1 MSSLKAAIRPTLR
14 DVKHHPLRSLA
25 AILLIALPATYAAF
39 LIGDMTSESQFY
51 GITLQQNS
59 AQFFG
64 SECQQSVDASAYRCT
79 NGTRSGVVNQDG
91 KSNEDSTAERPIATI
106 SQDRIAE
113 AVGNNFTV
121 SMFVDLPVAL
131 HSDAATDS
139 LSSTITQLPGAH
151 LLPGSPDLQPGDV
164 VLSELA
170 AKQLKVGIGDTV
182 RATDV
187 GKPNDPATSNHED
200 DRITLNAADT
210 TLTVKEIIPNNIHS
224 SSYVIAPTFLP
235 ATDVPNNAHVTWVF
249 SGKGDLSWDDVK
261 ALNKVGLVVST
272 QKFRNHP
279 ELVPVAERYPEFQ
292 SDRSSTENSDTND
305 SMITELT
312 SYVIE
317 LTFYL
322 LLTCLMLAT
331 ISPVFA
337 VATSRQTKVY
347 ALMRSQGANRRHI
360 RWAVMAYGTVS
371 GAIGATIG
379 IVLGTILGWGY
390 WKIAHPGWPFITDVG
405 TLAIGFSIAVV
416 GSTVAAFI
424 PAIIVSKGEI
434 MAGVAGMQPDR
445 IRRWRRWMW
454 TGPALVL
461 MMLVVL
467 LVEWLGHPITH
478 FVNRDAFSG
487 AMYDLIWSVLV
498 LLLLVVIIGGVFTS
512 VIALVFLAGAIRK
525 PLGAKLA
532 GRQVRRQALRS
543 GAIVAAIIGSVF
555 FLTVMELGSLNTINK
570 DRQLSSEIYSP
581 FAVGVSGARSA
592 SAFETPTM
600 ITKSYTDVVAHAAS
614 DQAREVFDVVAARLG
629 KTTEFP
635 VVMPG
640 SHMRLTLADECQ
652 VSPTTKAYT
661 YHGKDANTDPEA
673 AKHCRY
679 LRMDE
684 AHLFLPFAMQ
694 DSDIVVGG
702 PEVLQIFNLTDE
714 QRASATQV
722 LKDGGVVGTT
732 AIVADTGRRKISVEK
747 DTSNPV
753 TAESQFQKTKTL
765 ELPFTA
771 ALPEQLHGW
780 VVSPQAAE
788 ELGIELAFDRYV
800 VMTEQPGTMTDQVEM
815 TDQIDAFS
823 HYYHAQVLAVETSA
837 YESIYVWVLFV
848 GILLIVGL
856 VLIVATPQLRAQN
869 EQLYAL
875 GASTSLVRQ
884 IGGYYG
890 AITTILGTWPAII
903 LGHIVALL
911 QTDFSEQDING
922 EVLSLGSLEN
932 FGPHWYLIV
941 VLGLLVPAISAALGY
956 VTTRSNRML
965 SYRQD

>member
-64 SECQQSVDASAYRCT
+64 GECQQSVDASAYRCT
-79 NGTRSGVVNQDG
+79 NGTRSGVANQDG

-121 SMFVDLPVAL
+121 SMFIDLPVVL
-131 HSDAATDS
+131 HSDTATDS

-164 VLSELA
+164 VLSESA

-187 GKPNDPATSNHED
+187 GKPNDPATSTHED

-210 TLTVKEIIPNNIHS
+210 TLTVKEVIPNNIHS
-224 SSYVIAPTFLP
+224 SSYVITPTFLP
-235 ATDVPNNAHVTWVF
+235 TTNVPNNARVTWVF
-249 SGKGDLSWDDVK
+249 SGKDDLSWDDVK
-261 ALNKVGLVVST
+261 SLNKVGLVVST
-272 QKFRNHP
+272 QKFQNHP
-279 ELVPVAERYPEFQ
+279 ELVPVADRYPDFQ
-292 SDRSSTENSDTND
+292 SGRGSMQNSDTND
-305 SMITELT
+305 SMIAQLT

-347 ALMRSQGANRRHI
+347 ALMRSQGASRRHI
-360 RWAVMAYGTVS
+360 RWAVMTYGTVS

-379 IVLGTILGWGY
+379 IILGTILGWGY
-390 WKIAHPGWPFITDVG
+390 WKIAHPGWPFITDAG

-424 PAIIVSKGEI
+424 PAIIVAKGEI

-445 IRRWRRWMW
+445 IRRWRPWMW
-454 TGPALVL
+454 IGPALVL
-461 MMLVVL
+461 MMLAVL

-498 LLLLVVIIGGVFTS
+498 LLLLVVIVGGVFTS

-753 TAESQFQKTKTL
+753 TAESQFQKTKTQ
-765 ELPFTA
+765 EVPFTA

-788 ELGIELAFDRYV
+788 KLGIDLVFDCYV
-800 VMTEQPGTMTDQVEM
+800 VMTERPGTVTDQVEM
-815 TDQIDAFS
+815 TEQIDAFN
-823 HYYHAQVLAVETSA
+823 HYYHAQVLAVEFST

-856 VLIVATPQLRAQN
+856 VLIVAAPQLRAQN

-890 AITTILGTWPAII
+890 AITAILGTWPAII

-911 QTDFSEQDING
+911 MTDFSEQDING
-922 EVLSLGSLEN
+922 EVLSLGSVEN

-941 VLGLLVPAISAALGY
+941 VLGLLVPAISATLGY

>member
-64 SECQQSVDASAYRCT
+64 GECQQSVDASAYRCT
-79 NGTRSGVVNQDG
+79 NGTRSGVANQDG

-121 SMFVDLPVAL
+121 SMFVDLPVVL
-131 HSDAATDS
+131 HSDTATDS

-164 VLSELA
+164 VLSESA
-170 AKQLKVGIGDTV
+170 AKQLKVSIGDTV

-187 GKPNDPATSNHED
+187 GKPNDPATSNRED

-235 ATDVPNNAHVTWVF
+235 ATDVPNNARVTWVF

-261 ALNKVGLVVST
+261 ALNKMGLVVST
-272 QKFRNHP
+272 QKFQNHP
-279 ELVPVAERYPEFQ
+279 ETVPVADRYPEFQ
-292 SDRSSTENSDTND
+292 SDRSSTENFDTND

-424 PAIIVSKGEI
+424 PAIIVAKGEI

-467 LVEWLGHPITH
+467 LVEWLGHPITR
-478 FVNRDAFSG
+478 FVNHDTFSG
-487 AMYDLIWSVLV
+487 ATYDLIWSVLA
-498 LLLLVVIIGGVFTS
+498 LLLLVVITGGVFTS

-890 AITTILGTWPAII
+890 AITAILGTWPAII

-911 QTDFSEQDING
+911 QTDFSERDING
-922 EVLSLGSLEN
+922 EVLSLGSVEN

-941 VLGLLVPAISAALGY
+941 VLGLLVPAISATLGY

>member
-79 NGTRSGVVNQDG
+79 NGTRSGVADQDG

-121 SMFVDLPVAL
+121 SMFVDLPVVL
-131 HSDAATDS
+131 HSDTATDS

-164 VLSELA
+164 VLSESA
-170 AKQLKVGIGDTV
+170 AKQLKVSIGDTV

-187 GKPNDPATSNHED
+187 GKPNDPATSTHED

-210 TLTVKEIIPNNIHS
+210 TLTVKEVIPNNIHS

-235 ATDVPNNAHVTWVF
+235 TTNVPNNARVTWVF
-249 SGKGDLSWDDVK
+249 SGKDDLSWDDVK
-261 ALNKVGLVVST
+261 LLNKVGLVVST
-272 QKFRNHP
+272 QKFQNHP
-279 ELVPVAERYPEFQ
+279 ELVPVADRYPDFQ
-292 SDRSSTENSDTND
+292 SGRGSMQNSDTND
-305 SMITELT
+305 SMIAQLT

-347 ALMRSQGANRRHI
+347 ALMRSQGASRRHI
-360 RWAVMAYGTVS
+360 RWAVMTYGTVS

-379 IVLGTILGWGY
+379 IILGTILGWGY
-390 WKIAHPGWPFITDVG
+390 WKIAHPGWPFITDAG

-424 PAIIVSKGEI
+424 PAIIVAKGEI

-445 IRRWRRWMW
+445 IRRWRPWMW

-461 MMLVVL
+461 MMLAVL

-498 LLLLVVIIGGVFTS
+498 LLLLVVIVGGVFTS

-581 FAVGVSGARSA
+581 FAVGISGARSA

-600 ITKSYTDVVAHAAS
+600 ITTSYADVVAHAAS
-614 DQAREVFDVVAARLG
+614 DQSREVFDVVAARLG

-640 SHMRLTLADECQ
+640 SHMRLALADECQ

-722 LKDGGVVGTT
+722 LHDGGVVGTT
-732 AIVADTGRRKISVEK
+732 AIVAEPGRRKISVEK
-747 DTSNPV
+747 DTTNQV
-753 TAESQFQKTKTL
+753 TDESQPVKTKTQ
-765 ELPFTA
+765 EVPFTA

-788 ELGIELAFDRYV
+788 KLGIDLVFDRYV
-800 VMTEQPGTMTDQVEM
+800 VMTERPGTVTDQVEM
-815 TDQIDAFS
+815 TEQIDAFN
-823 HYYHAQVLAVETSA
+823 HYYHAQVLAVEFST

-856 VLIVATPQLRAQN
+856 VLIVAAPQLRAQN

-890 AITTILGTWPAII
+890 AITAILGTWPAII

-911 QTDFSEQDING
+911 MTDFSERDING
-922 EVLSLGSLEN
+922 EVLSLGSVES

-941 VLGLLVPAISAALGY
+941 VLGLLVPAISATLGY
-956 VTTRSNRML
+956 VTTRSNQML

>member
-79 NGTRSGVVNQDG
+79 NGTRSGVADQDG

-121 SMFVDLPVAL
+121 SMFVDLPVVL
-131 HSDAATDS
+131 HSDTATDS

-164 VLSELA
+164 VLSESA
-170 AKQLKVGIGDTV
+170 AKQLKVSIGDTV

-187 GKPNDPATSNHED
+187 GKPNDPATSTHED

-210 TLTVKEIIPNNIHS
+210 TLTVKEVIPNNIHS

-235 ATDVPNNAHVTWVF
+235 TTNVPNNARVTWVF
-249 SGKGDLSWDDVK
+249 SGKDDLSWDDVK
-261 ALNKVGLVVST
+261 LLNKVGLVVST
-272 QKFRNHP
+272 QKFQNHP
-279 ELVPVAERYPEFQ
+279 ELVPVADRYPDFQ
-292 SDRSSTENSDTND
+292 SGRGSMQNSDTND
-305 SMITELT
+305 SMIAQLT

-347 ALMRSQGANRRHI
+347 ALMRSQGASRRHI
-360 RWAVMAYGTVS
+360 RWAVMTYGTVS

-379 IVLGTILGWGY
+379 IILGTILGWGY
-390 WKIAHPGWPFITDVG
+390 WKIAHPGWPFITDAG

-424 PAIIVSKGEI
+424 PAIIVAKGEI

-445 IRRWRRWMW
+445 IRRWRPWMW

-461 MMLVVL
+461 MMLAVL

-498 LLLLVVIIGGVFTS
+498 LLLLVVIVGGVFTS
-512 VIALVFLAGAIRK
+512 VIALVLLAGAIRK

-581 FAVGVSGARSA
+581 FAVGISGARSA

-600 ITKSYTDVVAHAAS
+600 ITTSYADVVAHAAS
-614 DQAREVFDVVAARLG
+614 DQSREVFDVVAARLG

-640 SHMRLTLADECQ
+640 SHMRLALADECQ

-722 LKDGGVVGTT
+722 LHDGGVVGTT
-732 AIVADTGRRKISVEK
+732 AIVAEPGRRKISVEK
-747 DTSNPV
+747 DTTNQV
-753 TAESQFQKTKTL
+753 TDESQPVKTKTQ
-765 ELPFTA
+765 EVPFTA

-788 ELGIELAFDRYV
+788 KLGIDLVFDRYV
-800 VMTEQPGTMTDQVEM
+800 VMTERPGTVTDQVEM
-815 TDQIDAFS
+815 TEQIDAFN
-823 HYYHAQVLAVETSA
+823 HYYHAQVLAVEFST

-856 VLIVATPQLRAQN
+856 VLIVAAPQLRAQN

-890 AITTILGTWPAII
+890 AITAILGTWPAII

-911 QTDFSEQDING
+911 MTDFSERDING
-922 EVLSLGSLEN
+922 EVLSLGSVES

-941 VLGLLVPAISAALGY
+941 VLGLLVPAISATLGY
-956 VTTRSNRML
+956 VTTRSNQML

>member
-25 AILLIALPATYAAF
+25 AILLIALPATYVAF

-79 NGTRSGVVNQDG
+79 NGTRSGVANQDG

-121 SMFVDLPVAL
+121 SMFVDLPVVL
-131 HSDAATDS
+131 HSDTATDS

-164 VLSELA
+164 VLSESA
-170 AKQLKVGIGDTV
+170 AKQLKVSIGDTV

-187 GKPNDPATSNHED
+187 GKPNDPATSTHED

-210 TLTVKEIIPNNIHS
+210 TLTVKEVIPNNIHS

-235 ATDVPNNAHVTWVF
+235 TTNVPNNARVTWVF
-249 SGKGDLSWDDVK
+249 SGKDDLSWDDVK
-261 ALNKVGLVVST
+261 SLNKVGLVVST
-272 QKFRNHP
+272 QKFQNHP
-279 ELVPVAERYPEFQ
+279 ELVPVADRYPDFQ
-292 SDRSSTENSDTND
+292 SGRGSMQNSDTND
-305 SMITELT
+305 SMIAQLT

-347 ALMRSQGANRRHI
+347 ALMRSQGASRRHI
-360 RWAVMAYGTVS
+360 RWAVMTYGTVS

-379 IVLGTILGWGY
+379 IILGTILGWGY
-390 WKIAHPGWPFITDVG
+390 WKIAHPGWPFITDAG

-424 PAIIVSKGEI
+424 PAIIVAKGEI

-445 IRRWRRWMW
+445 IRRWRPWMW

-461 MMLVVL
+461 MMLAVL

-498 LLLLVVIIGGVFTS
+498 LLLLVVIVGGVFTS

-581 FAVGVSGARSA
+581 FAVGISGARSA

-600 ITKSYTDVVAHAAS
+600 ITTSYADVVAHAAS
-614 DQAREVFDVVAARLG
+614 DQSREVFDVVAARLG

-640 SHMRLTLADECQ
+640 SHMRLALADECQ

-722 LKDGGVVGTT
+722 LHDGGVVGTT
-732 AIVADTGRRKISVEK
+732 AIVAEPGRRKISVEK
-747 DTSNPV
+747 DTTNQV
-753 TAESQFQKTKTL
+753 TDESQPVKTKTQ
-765 ELPFTA
+765 EVPFTA

-788 ELGIELAFDRYV
+788 KLGIDLVFDRYV
-800 VMTEQPGTMTDQVEM
+800 VMTERPGTVTDQVEM
-815 TDQIDAFS
+815 TEQIDAFN
-823 HYYHAQVLAVETSA
+823 HYYHAQVLAVEFST

-856 VLIVATPQLRAQN
+856 VLIVAAPQLRAQN

-890 AITTILGTWPAII
+890 AITAILGTWPAII

-911 QTDFSEQDING
+911 MTDFSERDING
-922 EVLSLGSLEN
+922 EVLSLGSVES

-941 VLGLLVPAISAALGY
+941 VLGLLVPAISATLGY

>member
-261 ALNKVGLVVST
+261 VLNKVGLVVST

-747 DTSNPV
+747 DTPNQVTDESRPV
-753 TAESQFQKTKTL
+753 KTKTQ
-765 ELPFTA
+765 EVPFTA

-890 AITTILGTWPAII
+890 AITAILGTWPAII

-911 QTDFSEQDING
+911 QTDFSERDING
-922 EVLSLGSLEN
+922 EVLSLGSVEN
-932 FGPHWYLIV
+932 FSLHWYLIV
-941 VLGLLVPAISAALGY
+941 VLGLLVPAISATLGY

>member
-121 SMFVDLPVAL
+121 SMFIDLQVVL
-131 HSDAATDS
+131 HSDTATDS

-164 VLSELA
+164 VLSESA

-187 GKPNDPATSNHED
+187 GKPNDPATSNRED

-235 ATDVPNNAHVTWVF
+235 TTNVPNNAHVTWVF
-249 SGKGDLSWDDVK
+249 SGKDDLSWDDVK

-279 ELVPVAERYPEFQ
+279 ELVSVADRYPEFQ

-424 PAIIVSKGEI
+424 PAIIVAKGEI

-848 GILLIVGL
+848 GMLLIVGL

-890 AITTILGTWPAII
+890 AITAILGTWPAII

-911 QTDFSEQDING
+911 QTDFSERDING
-922 EVLSLGSLEN
+922 EVLSLGSVEN

-941 VLGLLVPAISAALGY
+941 VLGLLVPAISATLGY

-965 SYRQD
+965 SYRQE

>member
-416 GSTVAAFI
+416 GSTVAALI

-890 AITTILGTWPAII
+890 AITAILGTWPAII

-911 QTDFSEQDING
+911 QTDFSERDING
-922 EVLSLGSLEN
+922 EVLSLGSVEN
-932 FGPHWYLIV
+932 FGLHWYLIV
-941 VLGLLVPAISAALGY
+941 VLGLLVPAISATLGY

>member
-79 NGTRSGVVNQDG
+79 NGTRSGIIDQDG
-91 KSNEDSTAERPIATI
+91 KSNEDSTAERPISTI

-121 SMFVDLPVAL
+121 SMFVDLPVVL

-164 VLSELA
+164 VLSESA
-170 AKQLKVGIGDTV
+170 AKQLKVGIGDKV

-187 GKPNDPATSNHED
+187 GKPNDPATSNRED

-235 ATDVPNNAHVTWVF
+235 TTDVPNNARVTWVL
-249 SGKGDLSWDDVK
+249 SGKDDLSWDDVK
-261 ALNKVGLVVST
+261 SLNKVGLVVST

-279 ELVPVAERYPEFQ
+279 ETVPVADRYPEFQ

-305 SMITELT
+305 SMITEVT

-360 RWAVMAYGTVS
+360 RWAVMTYGTVS

-416 GSTVAAFI
+416 GSTVAAFM
-424 PAIIVSKGEI
+424 PAIIVAKGEI

-600 ITKSYTDVVAHAAS
+600 ITTSYADVVAHAAS
-614 DQAREVFDVVAARLG
+614 DQAREVFDVVTARLG

-640 SHMRLTLADECQ
+640 SHMRLALADECQ

-732 AIVADTGRRKISVEK
+732 AIVANTGRQKISVEK

-788 ELGIELAFDRYV
+788 KLGIELAFDRYV

-823 HYYHAQVLAVETSA
+823 YYYHAQVLVVEHSA

-848 GILLIVGL
+848 GILLVVGL
-856 VLIVATPQLRAQN
+856 VLIVAAPQLRAQN

-890 AITTILGTWPAII
+890 AITAILGTWPAII

-911 QTDFSEQDING
+911 QTDFSERDING
-922 EVLSLGSLEN
+922 EVLSLGSVEN
-932 FGPHWYLIV
+932 FGLHWYLIV

-956 VTTRSNRML
+956 ITTRSNRML

>member
-79 NGTRSGVVNQDG
+79 NGTRSGVADQDG

-121 SMFVDLPVAL
+121 SMFVDLPVVL
-131 HSDAATDS
+131 HSDTATDS

-164 VLSELA
+164 VLSESA
-170 AKQLKVGIGDTV
+170 AKQLKVSIGDTV

-187 GKPNDPATSNHED
+187 GKPNDPATSTHED

-210 TLTVKEIIPNNIHS
+210 TLTVKEVIPNNIHS

-235 ATDVPNNAHVTWVF
+235 TTNVPNNARVTWVF
-249 SGKGDLSWDDVK
+249 SGKDDLSWDDVK
-261 ALNKVGLVVST
+261 LLNKVGLVVST
-272 QKFRNHP
+272 QKFQNHP
-279 ELVPVAERYPEFQ
+279 ELVPVADRYPDFQ
-292 SDRSSTENSDTND
+292 SGRGSMQNSDTND
-305 SMITELT
+305 SMIAQLT

-347 ALMRSQGANRRHI
+347 ALMRSQGASRRHI

-379 IVLGTILGWGY
+379 IILGTILGWGY

-424 PAIIVSKGEI
+424 PAIIVAKGEI

-445 IRRWRRWMW
+445 IRRWRPWMW
-454 TGPALVL
+454 IGPALVL
-461 MMLVVL
+461 MMLAVL

-498 LLLLVVIIGGVFTS
+498 LLLLVVIVGGVFTS

-581 FAVGVSGARSA
+581 FAVGISGARSA

-600 ITKSYTDVVAHAAS
+600 ITTSYADVVAHAAS
-614 DQAREVFDVVAARLG
+614 DQSREVFDVVAARLG

-640 SHMRLTLADECQ
+640 SHMRLALADECQ

-722 LKDGGVVGTT
+722 LHDGGVVGTT
-732 AIVADTGRRKISVEK
+732 AIVAEPGRRKISVEK
-747 DTSNPV
+747 DTTNQV
-753 TAESQFQKTKTL
+753 TDESQPVKTKTQ
-765 ELPFTA
+765 EVPFTA

-788 ELGIELAFDRYV
+788 KLGIDLVFDRYV
-800 VMTEQPGTMTDQVEM
+800 VMTERPGTVTDQVEM
-815 TDQIDAFS
+815 TEQIDAFN
-823 HYYHAQVLAVETSA
+823 HYYHAQVLAVEFST

-856 VLIVATPQLRAQN
+856 VLIVAAPQLRAQN

-890 AITTILGTWPAII
+890 AITAILGTWPAII

-911 QTDFSEQDING
+911 MTDFSERDING
-922 EVLSLGSLEN
+922 EVLSLGSVES

-941 VLGLLVPAISAALGY
+941 VLGLLVPAISATLGY
-956 VTTRSNRML
+956 VTTRSNQML

>member
-121 SMFVDLPVAL
+121 SMFIDLQVVL
-131 HSDAATDS
+131 HSDTATDS

-164 VLSELA
+164 VLSESA

-187 GKPNDPATSNHED
+187 GKPNDPATSNRED

-235 ATDVPNNAHVTWVF
+235 TTNVPNNAHVTWVF
-249 SGKGDLSWDDVK
+249 SGKDDLSWDDVK

-279 ELVPVAERYPEFQ
+279 ELVSVADRYPEFQ

-360 RWAVMAYGTVS
+360 RWAVMTYGTVS

-424 PAIIVSKGEI
+424 PAIIVAKGEI

-890 AITTILGTWPAII
+890 AITAILGTWPAII

-911 QTDFSEQDING
+911 QTDFSERDING
-922 EVLSLGSLEN
+922 EVLSLGSVEN

-941 VLGLLVPAISAALGY
+941 VLGLLVPAISATLGY

>member
-79 NGTRSGVVNQDG
+79 NGTRSGVADQDG

-121 SMFVDLPVAL
+121 SMFVDLPVVL
-131 HSDAATDS
+131 HSDTATDS

-164 VLSELA
+164 VLSESA
-170 AKQLKVGIGDTV
+170 AKQLKVSIGDTV

-187 GKPNDPATSNHED
+187 GKPNDPATSTHED

-210 TLTVKEIIPNNIHS
+210 TLTVKEVIPNNIHS

-235 ATDVPNNAHVTWVF
+235 TTNVPNNARVTWVF
-249 SGKGDLSWDDVK
+249 SGKDDLSWDDVK
-261 ALNKVGLVVST
+261 SLNKVGLVVST
-272 QKFRNHP
+272 QKFQNHP
-279 ELVPVAERYPEFQ
+279 ELVPVADRYPDFQ
-292 SDRSSTENSDTND
+292 SGRGSMQNSDTND
-305 SMITELT
+305 SMIAQLT

-347 ALMRSQGANRRHI
+347 ALMRSQGASRRHI
-360 RWAVMAYGTVS
+360 RWAVMTYGTVS

-379 IVLGTILGWGY
+379 IILGTILGWGY
-390 WKIAHPGWPFITDVG
+390 WKIAHPGWPFITDAG

-424 PAIIVSKGEI
+424 PAIIVAKGEI

-445 IRRWRRWMW
+445 IRRWRPWMW
-454 TGPALVL
+454 IGPALVL
-461 MMLVVL
+461 MMLAVL

-498 LLLLVVIIGGVFTS
+498 LLLLVVIVGGVFTS

-581 FAVGVSGARSA
+581 FAVGISGARSA

-600 ITKSYTDVVAHAAS
+600 ITTSYADVVAHAAS
-614 DQAREVFDVVAARLG
+614 DQSREVFDVVAARLG

-640 SHMRLTLADECQ
+640 SHMRLALADECQ

-722 LKDGGVVGTT
+722 LHDGGVVGTT
-732 AIVADTGRRKISVEK
+732 AIVAEPGRRKISVEK
-747 DTSNPV
+747 DTTNQV
-753 TAESQFQKTKTL
+753 TDESQPVKTKTQ
-765 ELPFTA
+765 EVPFTA

-788 ELGIELAFDRYV
+788 KLGIDLVFDRYV
-800 VMTEQPGTMTDQVEM
+800 VMTERPGTVTDQVEM
-815 TDQIDAFS
+815 TEQIDAFN
-823 HYYHAQVLAVETSA
+823 HYYHAQVLAVEFST

-856 VLIVATPQLRAQN
+856 VLIVAAPQLRTQN

-890 AITTILGTWPAII
+890 AITAILGTWPAII

-911 QTDFSEQDING
+911 MTDFSERDING
-922 EVLSLGSLEN
+922 EVLSLGSVES

-941 VLGLLVPAISAALGY
+941 VLGLLVPAISATLGY
-956 VTTRSNRML
+956 VTTRSNQML

>member
-261 ALNKVGLVVST
+261 VLNKVGLVVST

-747 DTSNPV
+747 DTPNQVTDESRPV
-753 TAESQFQKTKTL
+753 KTKTQ
-765 ELPFTA
+765 EVPFTA

-875 GASTSLVRQ
+875 GAST
-884 IGGYYG
+884 
-890 AITTILGTWPAII
+890 
-903 LGHIVALL
+903 
-911 QTDFSEQDING
+911 
-922 EVLSLGSLEN
+922 
-932 FGPHWYLIV
+932 
-941 VLGLLVPAISAALGY
+941 
-956 VTTRSNRML
+956 
-965 SYRQD
+965 

>member
-79 NGTRSGVVNQDG
+79 NGTRSGIIDQDG
-91 KSNEDSTAERPIATI
+91 KSNEDSTAERPATTI

-121 SMFVDLPVAL
+121 SMFVDLPVVL

-164 VLSELA
+164 VLSESA

-187 GKPNDPATSNHED
+187 GKPNDPATSNRED
-200 DRITLNAADT
+200 DRITLKAADT

-235 ATDVPNNAHVTWVF
+235 TTDVPNNARVTWVL
-249 SGKGDLSWDDVK
+249 SGKDDLSWDDVK
-261 ALNKVGLVVST
+261 SLNKVGLVVST

-279 ELVPVAERYPEFQ
+279 ETVPVADRYPEFQ

-305 SMITELT
+305 SMITEVT

-360 RWAVMAYGTVS
+360 RWAVMTYGTVS

-416 GSTVAAFI
+416 GSTVAAFM
-424 PAIIVSKGEI
+424 PAIIVAKGEI

-445 IRRWRRWMW
+445 IRRWRR
-454 TGPALVL
+454 
-461 MMLVVL
+461 
-467 LVEWLGHPITH
+467 
-478 FVNRDAFSG
+478 
-487 AMYDLIWSVLV
+487 
-498 LLLLVVIIGGVFTS
+498 
-512 VIALVFLAGAIRK
+512 
-525 PLGAKLA
+525 
-532 GRQVRRQALRS
+532 
-543 GAIVAAIIGSVF
+543 
-555 FLTVMELGSLNTINK
+555 
-570 DRQLSSEIYSP
+570 
-581 FAVGVSGARSA
+581 
-592 SAFETPTM
+592 
-600 ITKSYTDVVAHAAS
+600 
-614 DQAREVFDVVAARLG
+614 
-629 KTTEFP
+629 
-635 VVMPG
+635 
-640 SHMRLTLADECQ
+640 
-652 VSPTTKAYT
+652 
-661 YHGKDANTDPEA
+661 
-673 AKHCRY
+673 
-679 LRMDE
+679 
-684 AHLFLPFAMQ
+684 
-694 DSDIVVGG
+694 
-702 PEVLQIFNLTDE
+702 
-714 QRASATQV
+714 
-722 LKDGGVVGTT
+722 
-732 AIVADTGRRKISVEK
+732 
-747 DTSNPV
+747 
-753 TAESQFQKTKTL
+753 
-765 ELPFTA
+765 
-771 ALPEQLHGW
+771 
-780 VVSPQAAE
+780 
-788 ELGIELAFDRYV
+788 
-800 VMTEQPGTMTDQVEM
+800 
-815 TDQIDAFS
+815 
-823 HYYHAQVLAVETSA
+823 
-837 YESIYVWVLFV
+837 
-848 GILLIVGL
+848 
-856 VLIVATPQLRAQN
+856 
-869 EQLYAL
+869 
-875 GASTSLVRQ
+875 
-884 IGGYYG
+884 
-890 AITTILGTWPAII
+890 
-903 LGHIVALL
+903 
-911 QTDFSEQDING
+911 
-922 EVLSLGSLEN
+922 
-932 FGPHWYLIV
+932 
-941 VLGLLVPAISAALGY
+941 
-956 VTTRSNRML
+956 
-965 SYRQD
+965 

>member
-121 SMFVDLPVAL
+121 SMFIDLPVVL
-131 HSDAATDS
+131 HSDTATDS

-164 VLSELA
+164 VLSESA

-187 GKPNDPATSNHED
+187 GKPNDPATSNRED

-235 ATDVPNNAHVTWVF
+235 ATDVPNNARVTWVF
-249 SGKGDLSWDDVK
+249 SGKDDLSWDDVK
-261 ALNKVGLVVST
+261 SLNKVGLVVST

-279 ELVPVAERYPEFQ
+279 ELVSVAERYPEFQ

-424 PAIIVSKGEI
+424 PAIIVAKGEI

-732 AIVADTGRRKISVEK
+732 VIVADTGRRKISVEK
-747 DTSNPV
+747 DTSNLV

-890 AITTILGTWPAII
+890 AITAILGTWPAII

-911 QTDFSEQDING
+911 QTDFSERDING
-922 EVLSLGSLEN
+922 EVLSLGSVEN

-941 VLGLLVPAISAALGY
+941 VLGLLVPAISATLGY

>member
-64 SECQQSVDASAYRCT
+64 SECQQSVDASAYRCA
-79 NGTRSGVVNQDG
+79 NGTRSGIIDQDG

-121 SMFVDLPVAL
+121 SMFVDLPVVL

-151 LLPGSPDLQPGDV
+151 LLPGSPDLRPGDV
-164 VLSELA
+164 VLSESA

-187 GKPNDPATSNHED
+187 GKPNDPATSNRED

-235 ATDVPNNAHVTWVF
+235 TTDVPNNARVTWVL
-249 SGKGDLSWDDVK
+249 SGKDDLSWDDVK
-261 ALNKVGLVVST
+261 SLNKVGLVVST

-279 ELVPVAERYPEFQ
+279 ETVPVADRYPEFQ

-416 GSTVAAFI
+416 GSTVAAFM
-424 PAIIVSKGEI
+424 PAIIVAKGEI

-478 FVNRDAFSG
+478 FVNHDAFSG

-600 ITKSYTDVVAHAAS
+600 ITTSYADVVAHAAS

-640 SHMRLTLADECQ
+640 SHMRLALADECQ

-732 AIVADTGRRKISVEK
+732 AIVANTGRQKISVEK

-788 ELGIELAFDRYV
+788 KLGIELAFDRYV

-823 HYYHAQVLAVETSA
+823 YYYHAQVLAVEHSA

-856 VLIVATPQLRAQN
+856 VLIVAAPQLRAQN

-884 IGGYYG
+884 IGGYHG
-890 AITTILGTWPAII
+890 AITAILGTWPAII

-911 QTDFSEQDING
+911 QTDFSERDING
-922 EVLSLGSLEN
+922 EVLSLGSVEN
-932 FGPHWYLIV
+932 FSPHWYLIV
-941 VLGLLVPAISAALGY
+941 VLGLLVPAISATLGY

>member
-121 SMFVDLPVAL
+121 SMFIDLPVVL
-131 HSDAATDS
+131 HSDTATDS
-139 LSSTITQLPGAH
+139 LSNTITQLPGAH

-164 VLSELA
+164 VLSESA

-187 GKPNDPATSNHED
+187 GKPNDPATSNRED

-235 ATDVPNNAHVTWVF
+235 ATNVPNNAHVTWVF
-249 SGKGDLSWDDVK
+249 SGKDDLSWDDVK

-279 ELVPVAERYPEFQ
+279 ELVSVADRYPEFQ

-360 RWAVMAYGTVS
+360 RWAVMTYGTVS

-424 PAIIVSKGEI
+424 PAIIVAKGEI

-600 ITKSYTDVVAHAAS
+600 ITTSYADVVAHAAS

-640 SHMRLTLADECQ
+640 SHMRLALADECQ
-652 VSPTTKAYT
+652 VSPQRRRIRITA
-661 YHGKDANTDPEA
+661 
-673 AKHCRY
+673 
-679 LRMDE
+679 RMRI
-684 AHLFLPFAMQ
+684 LIP
-694 DSDIVVGG
+694 
-702 PEVLQIFNLTDE
+702 
-714 QRASATQV
+714 
-722 LKDGGVVGTT
+722 
-732 AIVADTGRRKISVEK
+732 RR
-747 DTSNPV
+747 
-753 TAESQFQKTKTL
+753 
-765 ELPFTA
+765 
-771 ALPEQLHGW
+771 
-780 VVSPQAAE
+780 
-788 ELGIELAFDRYV
+788 R
-800 VMTEQPGTMTDQVEM
+800 
-815 TDQIDAFS
+815 
-823 HYYHAQVLAVETSA
+823 
-837 YESIYVWVLFV
+837 SIV
-848 GILLIVGL
+848 GICEWMRHTCFSRLRCRIPILLWVGPKYCRS
-856 VLIVATPQLRAQN
+856 LISPMSSELRPP
-869 EQLYAL
+869 
-875 GASTSLVRQ
+875 RC
-884 IGGYYG
+884 
-890 AITTILGTWPAII
+890 
-903 LGHIVALL
+903 
-911 QTDFSEQDING
+911 
-922 EVLSLGSLEN
+922 
-932 FGPHWYLIV
+932 
-941 VLGLLVPAISAALGY
+941 
-956 VTTRSNRML
+956 
-965 SYRQD
+965 

>member
-39 LIGDMTSESQFY
+39 LIGDTTSESQFY
-51 GITLQQNS
+51 GITFQQNS

-79 NGTRSGVVNQDG
+79 NGTRSGVADQG
-91 KSNEDSTAERPIATI
+91 EKSNKDSTAERPIATI

-131 HSDAATDS
+131 HSDATTDS

-151 LLPGSPDLQPGDV
+151 LLPGSPNLQPGDV
-164 VLSELA
+164 VLSESA
-170 AKQLKVGIGDTV
+170 AKQLKVGIGDKV

-187 GKPNDPATSNHED
+187 GKPNDPATSNRED

-249 SGKGDLSWDDVK
+249 SGKDDLSWDDVK

-279 ELVPVAERYPEFQ
+279 ETVPVADRYPEFQ
-292 SDRSSTENSDTND
+292 SAQDPMQTPGTDD
-305 SMITELT
+305 SMIARLT
-312 SYVIE
+312 SYIVE

-322 LLTCLMLAT
+322 LLACLMLAT

-347 ALMRSQGANRRHI
+347 ALMRSQGASRRHI

-390 WKIAHPGWPFITDVG
+390 WKIAHPGWPFITDAG
-405 TLAIGFSIAVV
+405 MLAIGFSIAVV

-424 PAIIVSKGEI
+424 PAIIAAKGEI

-467 LVEWLGHPITH
+467 LVEWLGHPITR
-478 FVNRDAFSG
+478 FVNHDTFSG
-487 AMYDLIWSVLV
+487 ATYDLIWSVLA
-498 LLLLVVIIGGVFTS
+498 LLLLVVITGGVFTS

-581 FAVGVSGARSA
+581 FAVGISGARSA
-592 SAFETPTM
+592 SAFKTPTM
-600 ITKSYTDVVAHAAS
+600 NTTSYADVVAHAAS
-614 DQAREVFDVVAARLG
+614 DQSREVFDVVAARLG

-679 LRMDE
+679 LRMDD

-722 LKDGGVVGTT
+722 LHDGGVVGTT
-732 AIVADTGRRKISVEK
+732 AIVAEPGRRKISVEK
-747 DTSNPV
+747 DTPNQV
-753 TAESQFQKTKTL
+753 TAESRPVKTKTQ
-765 ELPFTA
+765 EVPFTA

-788 ELGIELAFDRYV
+788 KLGIDLVFDRYV
-800 VMTEQPGTMTDQVEM
+800 VMTERPGTVTDQVEM
-815 TDQIDAFS
+815 TEQIDAFN
-823 HYYHAQVLAVETSA
+823 HYYHAHVLAVENST

-856 VLIVATPQLRAQN
+856 VLIVAAPQLRAQN

-884 IGGYYG
+884 IGGYHG
-890 AITTILGTWPAII
+890 AITAILGTWPAII

-911 QTDFSEQDING
+911 QTDFSERDING
-922 EVLSLGSLEN
+922 EVLSLGSVEN
-932 FGPHWYLIV
+932 FSPHWYLIV
-941 VLGLLVPAISAALGY
+941 VLGLLVPAISATLGY

>member
-64 SECQQSVDASAYRCT
+64 GECQQSVDASAYRCT
-79 NGTRSGVVNQDG
+79 NGTRSGVANQDG

-121 SMFVDLPVAL
+121 SMFVDLPVVL
-131 HSDAATDS
+131 HSDTATDS

-151 LLPGSPDLQPGDV
+151 LLPGSPDLRPGDV
-164 VLSELA
+164 VLSESA

-187 GKPNDPATSNHED
+187 GKPNDPATSTHED

-210 TLTVKEIIPNNIHS
+210 TLTVKEVIPNNIHS

-235 ATDVPNNAHVTWVF
+235 TTNVPNNARVTWVF
-249 SGKGDLSWDDVK
+249 SGKDDLSWDDVK
-261 ALNKVGLVVST
+261 SLNKVGLVVST
-272 QKFRNHP
+272 QKFQNHP
-279 ELVPVAERYPEFQ
+279 ELVPVADRYPDFQ
-292 SDRSSTENSDTND
+292 SGRGSMQNSDTND
-305 SMITELT
+305 SMIAQLT

-347 ALMRSQGANRRHI
+347 ALMRSQGASRRHI
-360 RWAVMAYGTVS
+360 RWAVMTYGTVS

-379 IVLGTILGWGY
+379 IILGTILGWGY
-390 WKIAHPGWPFITDVG
+390 WKIAHPGWPFITDAG

-424 PAIIVSKGEI
+424 PAIIVAKGEI

-445 IRRWRRWMW
+445 IRRWRPWMW
-454 TGPALVL
+454 IGPALVL
-461 MMLVVL
+461 MMLAVL

-498 LLLLVVIIGGVFTS
+498 LLLLVVIVGGVFTS

-581 FAVGVSGARSA
+581 FAVGISGARSA

-600 ITKSYTDVVAHAAS
+600 ITTSYADVVAHAAS
-614 DQAREVFDVVAARLG
+614 DQSREVFDVVAARLG

-640 SHMRLTLADECQ
+640 SHMRLALADECQ
-652 VSPTTKAYT
+652 VSPITKAYT

-722 LKDGGVVGTT
+722 LHDGGVVGTT
-732 AIVADTGRRKISVEK
+732 AIVAEPGRRKISVEK
-747 DTSNPV
+747 DTTNQV
-753 TAESQFQKTKTL
+753 TDESQPVKTKTQ
-765 ELPFTA
+765 EVPFTA

-788 ELGIELAFDRYV
+788 KLGIDLVFDRYV
-800 VMTEQPGTMTDQVEM
+800 VMTERPGTVTDQVEM
-815 TDQIDAFS
+815 TEQIDAFN
-823 HYYHAQVLAVETSA
+823 HYYHAQVLAVEFST

-856 VLIVATPQLRAQN
+856 VLIVAAPQLRAQN

-890 AITTILGTWPAII
+890 AITAILGTWPAII

-911 QTDFSEQDING
+911 MTDFSERDING
-922 EVLSLGSLEN
+922 EVLSLGSVES

-941 VLGLLVPAISAALGY
+941 VLGLLVPAISATLGY
-956 VTTRSNRML
+956 VTTRSNQML

>member
-79 NGTRSGVVNQDG
+79 NGTRSGVADQDG

-121 SMFVDLPVAL
+121 SMFIDLPVAL

-164 VLSELA
+164 VLSESA

-187 GKPNDPATSNHED
+187 GKPNDPATSNRED

-210 TLTVKEIIPNNIHS
+210 TLTVKEITPNNIHS

-235 ATDVPNNAHVTWVF
+235 TTNVPNNAHVTWVF
-249 SGKGDLSWDDVK
+249 SGKDDLSWDDVK

-279 ELVPVAERYPEFQ
+279 ETVPVAERYPEFQ

-347 ALMRSQGANRRHI
+347 ALMRSQGASRRHI
-360 RWAVMAYGTVS
+360 RWAVMTYGTVS

-424 PAIIVSKGEI
+424 PAIIVAKGEI

-600 ITKSYTDVVAHAAS
+600 ITTSYTDVVAHAAS

-815 TDQIDAFS
+815 TDQIDAFN

-837 YESIYVWVLFV
+837 YESTYVWVLFV

-890 AITTILGTWPAII
+890 AITAILGTWPAII

-911 QTDFSEQDING
+911 MTDFNERDING
-922 EVLSLGSLEN
+922 EVLSLGSVEN

-941 VLGLLVPAISAALGY
+941 VLGLLVPAISTTLGY

>member
-64 SECQQSVDASAYRCT
+64 SECQQSVDASAYRCA
-79 NGTRSGVVNQDG
+79 NGTRSGVADQDG
-91 KSNEDSTAERPIATI
+91 KSNEDSTVERPATTI

-121 SMFVDLPVAL
+121 SMFVDLPVVL

-164 VLSELA
+164 VLSESA

-187 GKPNDPATSNHED
+187 GKPNDPATSNRED

-235 ATDVPNNAHVTWVF
+235 TTDVPNNARVTWVL
-249 SGKGDLSWDDVK
+249 SGKDDLSWNDVK

-279 ELVPVAERYPEFQ
+279 ETVPVADRYPEFQ

-360 RWAVMAYGTVS
+360 RWAVMTYGTVS

-416 GSTVAAFI
+416 GSTVAAFM
-424 PAIIVSKGEI
+424 PAIIVAKGEI
-434 MAGVAGMQPDR
+434 IAGVAGMQPDR

-600 ITKSYTDVVAHAAS
+600 ITTSYADVVAHAAS

-640 SHMRLTLADECQ
+640 SHMRLALADECQ

-732 AIVADTGRRKISVEK
+732 AIVANTGRQKISVEK

-788 ELGIELAFDRYV
+788 KLGIELAFDRYV

-823 HYYHAQVLAVETSA
+823 YYYHAQVLAVENSA

-848 GILLIVGL
+848 GILLVVGL

-890 AITTILGTWPAII
+890 AITAILGTWPAII

-922 EVLSLGSLEN
+922 EVLSLGSVEN

-956 VTTRSNRML
+956 ITTRSNRML

>member
-25 AILLIALPATYAAF
+25 AILLIALPATYVAF

-121 SMFVDLPVAL
+121 SMFIDLQVVL
-131 HSDAATDS
+131 HSDTATDS

-164 VLSELA
+164 VLSESA

-187 GKPNDPATSNHED
+187 GKPNDPATSNRED

-279 ELVPVAERYPEFQ
+279 ETVPVADRYPEFQ

-424 PAIIVSKGEI
+424 PAIIVAKGEI

-856 VLIVATPQLRAQN
+856 VLIVAAPQLRAQN

-890 AITTILGTWPAII
+890 AITAILGTWPAII

-911 QTDFSEQDING
+911 QTDFSERDING
-922 EVLSLGSLEN
+922 EVLSLGSVEN

-941 VLGLLVPAISAALGY
+941 VLGLLVPAISATLGY

>member
-79 NGTRSGVVNQDG
+79 NGTRSGVANQDG

-121 SMFVDLPVAL
+121 SMFVDLPVVL
-131 HSDAATDS
+131 HSDTATDS

-151 LLPGSPDLQPGDV
+151 LLPGSPDLRPGDV
-164 VLSELA
+164 VLSESA

-187 GKPNDPATSNHED
+187 GKPNDPATSTHED

-210 TLTVKEIIPNNIHS
+210 TLTVKEVIPNNIHS

-235 ATDVPNNAHVTWVF
+235 TTNVPNNARVTWVF
-249 SGKGDLSWDDVK
+249 SGKDDLSWDDVK
-261 ALNKVGLVVST
+261 SLNKVGLVVST
-272 QKFRNHP
+272 QKFQNHP
-279 ELVPVAERYPEFQ
+279 ELVPVADRYPDFQ
-292 SDRSSTENSDTND
+292 SGRGSMQNSDTND
-305 SMITELT
+305 SMIAQLT

-347 ALMRSQGANRRHI
+347 ALMRSQGASRRHI

-379 IVLGTILGWGY
+379 IILGTILGWGY

-424 PAIIVSKGEI
+424 PAIIVAKGEI
-434 MAGVAGMQPDR
+434 MTGVAGMQPDR
-445 IRRWRRWMW
+445 IRRWRPWMW

-461 MMLVVL
+461 MMLAVL

-581 FAVGVSGARSA
+581 FAVGISGARSA

-600 ITKSYTDVVAHAAS
+600 ITTSYADVVAHAAS
-614 DQAREVFDVVAARLG
+614 DQSREVFDVVAARLG

-640 SHMRLTLADECQ
+640 SHMRLALADECQ

-722 LKDGGVVGTT
+722 LHDGGVVGTT
-732 AIVADTGRRKISVEK
+732 AIVAEPGRRKISVEK
-747 DTSNPV
+747 DTTNQV
-753 TAESQFQKTKTL
+753 TDESQPVKTKTQ
-765 ELPFTA
+765 EVPFTA

-788 ELGIELAFDRYV
+788 KLGIDLVFDRYV
-800 VMTEQPGTMTDQVEM
+800 VMTERPGTVTDQVEM
-815 TDQIDAFS
+815 TEQIDAFN
-823 HYYHAQVLAVETSA
+823 HYYHAQVLAVEFST

-856 VLIVATPQLRAQN
+856 VLIVAAPQLRAQN

-890 AITTILGTWPAII
+890 AITAILGTWPAII

-911 QTDFSEQDING
+911 MTDFSERDING
-922 EVLSLGSLEN
+922 EVLSLGSVES

-941 VLGLLVPAISAALGY
+941 VLGLLVPAISATLGY
-956 VTTRSNRML
+956 VTTRSNQML

>member
-79 NGTRSGVVNQDG
+79 NGTRSGVANQDG

-121 SMFVDLPVAL
+121 SMFVDLPVVL
-131 HSDAATDS
+131 HSDTATDS

-164 VLSELA
+164 VLSESA
-170 AKQLKVGIGDTV
+170 AKQLKVSIGDTV
-182 RATDV
+182 RATNV
-187 GKPNDPATSNHED
+187 GKPNDPATSTHED

-210 TLTVKEIIPNNIHS
+210 TLMVKEVIPNNIHS

-235 ATDVPNNAHVTWVF
+235 TTNVPNNARVTWVF
-249 SGKGDLSWDDVK
+249 SGKNDLSWDDVK

-272 QKFRNHP
+272 QKFQNHP
-279 ELVPVAERYPEFQ
+279 ELVPVADRYPDFQ
-292 SDRSSTENSDTND
+292 SGRGSMQNSDTND
-305 SMITELT
+305 SMIAQLT

-322 LLTCLMLAT
+322 LLTCLILAT

-347 ALMRSQGANRRHI
+347 ALMRSQGASRRHI

-379 IVLGTILGWGY
+379 IILGTILGWGY

-424 PAIIVSKGEI
+424 PAIIVAKGEI

-445 IRRWRRWMW
+445 IRRWRPWMW

-461 MMLVVL
+461 MMLAVL

-498 LLLLVVIIGGVFTS
+498 LLLLVVIVGGVFTS

-570 DRQLSSEIYSP
+570 DRQLSSEIYNP
-581 FAVGVSGARSA
+581 FAMGISGARSA

-600 ITKSYTDVVAHAAS
+600 ITTSYADVVAHAAS
-614 DQAREVFDVVAARLG
+614 DQSREVFDVVAARLG

-640 SHMRLTLADECQ
+640 SHMRLALADECQ

-722 LKDGGVVGTT
+722 LHDGGVVGTT
-732 AIVADTGRRKISVEK
+732 AIVAEPGRRKISVEK
-747 DTSNPV
+747 DTTNQV
-753 TAESQFQKTKTL
+753 TDESQPVKTKTQ
-765 ELPFTA
+765 EVPFTA

-788 ELGIELAFDRYV
+788 KLGIDLVFDRYV
-800 VMTEQPGTMTDQVEM
+800 VMTERPGTVTDQVEM
-815 TDQIDAFS
+815 TEQIDAFN
-823 HYYHAQVLAVETSA
+823 HYYHAQVLAVEFST

-856 VLIVATPQLRAQN
+856 VLIVAAPQLRTQN

-890 AITTILGTWPAII
+890 AITAILGTWPAII

-911 QTDFSEQDING
+911 MTDFSERDING
-922 EVLSLGSLEN
+922 EVLSLGSVES

-941 VLGLLVPAISAALGY
+941 VLGLLVPAISATLGY
-956 VTTRSNRML
+956 VTTRSNQML

>member
-121 SMFVDLPVAL
+121 SMFIDLPVAL

-164 VLSELA
+164 VLSESA

-187 GKPNDPATSNHED
+187 GKPNDPATSNRED

-279 ELVPVAERYPEFQ
+279 ETVPVAERYPEFQ

-322 LLTCLMLAT
+322 LLACLMLAT

-390 WKIAHPGWPFITDVG
+390 WKIAHPRWPFITDVG

-424 PAIIVSKGEI
+424 PAIIVAKGEI

-788 ELGIELAFDRYV
+788 ELGIELVFDRYV
-800 VMTEQPGTMTDQVEM
+800 VMTERPGTVTDQVEM
-815 TDQIDAFS
+815 TDQIDAFN

-890 AITTILGTWPAII
+890 AITAILGTWPAII

-911 QTDFSEQDING
+911 QTDFSERDING
-922 EVLSLGSLEN
+922 EVLSLGSVES

-941 VLGLLVPAISAALGY
+941 VLGLLVPAISATLGY

>member
-121 SMFVDLPVAL
+121 SMFIDLQVVL
-131 HSDAATDS
+131 HSDTATDS

-164 VLSELA
+164 VLSESA

-187 GKPNDPATSNHED
+187 GKPNDPATSNRED

-279 ELVPVAERYPEFQ
+279 ETVPVAERYPEFQ

-424 PAIIVSKGEI
+424 PAIIVAKGEI

-454 TGPALVL
+454 TGPALVF
-461 MMLVVL
+461 MILVVL
-467 LVEWLGHPITH
+467 LMEWLGHPITH

-570 DRQLSSEIYSP
+570 DRQFSSEIYSP
-581 FAVGVSGARSA
+581 FAVGISGARSA
-592 SAFETPTM
+592 SAFKTPTM
-600 ITKSYTDVVAHAAS
+600 NTTSYADVVAHAAS
-614 DQAREVFDVVAARLG
+614 DQSREVFDVVAARLG

-679 LRMDE
+679 LRMDD

-890 AITTILGTWPAII
+890 AITAILGTWPAII

-911 QTDFSEQDING
+911 QTDFSERDING
-922 EVLSLGSLEN
+922 EVLSLGSVEN

-941 VLGLLVPAISAALGY
+941 VLGLLVPAISATLGY

>member
-79 NGTRSGVVNQDG
+79 NGTRSGVADQDG

-121 SMFVDLPVAL
+121 SMFVDLPVVL
-131 HSDAATDS
+131 HSDTATDS

-164 VLSELA
+164 VLSESA

-187 GKPNDPATSNHED
+187 GKPNDPATSTRED

-235 ATDVPNNAHVTWVF
+235 TTNVPNNARVTWVF
-249 SGKGDLSWDDVK
+249 SGKDDLSWDDVK
-261 ALNKVGLVVST
+261 SLNKVGLVVST
-272 QKFRNHP
+272 QKFQNHP
-279 ELVPVAERYPEFQ
+279 ELVPVADRYPDFQ
-292 SDRSSTENSDTND
+292 SSRGSMQNSDTND
-305 SMITELT
+305 SMIAQLT

-347 ALMRSQGANRRHI
+347 ALMRSQGASRRHI

-379 IVLGTILGWGY
+379 IVFGTILGWGH
-390 WKIAHPGWPFITDVG
+390 WKIAHPGWPFITDAG
-405 TLAIGFSIAVV
+405 MLAIGFLIAVV

-424 PAIIVSKGEI
+424 PAIIAAKGEI

-454 TGPALVL
+454 TGPTLVL

-467 LVEWLGHPITH
+467 LVEWLGHPITR
-478 FVNRDAFSG
+478 FVNHDTFSG
-487 AMYDLIWSVLV
+487 ATYDLIWSVLA
-498 LLLLVVIIGGVFTS
+498 LLLLVVITGGVFTS

-570 DRQLSSEIYSP
+570 DKQLSSEIYSP
-581 FAVGVSGARSA
+581 FAVGISGARSA

-600 ITKSYTDVVAHAAS
+600 ITTSYADVVAHAAS
-614 DQAREVFDVVAARLG
+614 DQSREVFDVVAARLG

-640 SHMRLTLADECQ
+640 SHMRLALADECQ

-714 QRASATQV
+714 QRDSAAKV

-732 AIVADTGRRKISVEK
+732 AIVAETGRQKISVEK
-747 DTSNPV
+747 NTPDQV
-753 TAESQFQKTKTL
+753 IDESPPIKTKTL
-765 ELPFTA
+765 EVPFTA
-771 ALPEQLHGW
+771 ALPEQLRGW

-788 ELGIELAFDRYV
+788 KLGIDLVFDRYV
-800 VMTEQPGTMTDQVEM
+800 VMTERPGTVTDQVEM
-815 TDQIDAFS
+815 TEQIDAFN
-823 HYYHAQVLAVETSA
+823 HYYHAQVLAVEYST

-856 VLIVATPQLRAQN
+856 VLIVAAPQLRAQN

-890 AITTILGTWPAII
+890 AITAILGTWPAII

-911 QTDFSEQDING
+911 QTDFSERDING
-922 EVLSLGSLEN
+922 EVLSLGSVEN
-932 FGPHWYLIV
+932 FSPHWYLIV
-941 VLGLLVPAISAALGY
+941 VLGLLVPAISATLGY

>member
-64 SECQQSVDASAYRCT
+64 GECQQSVDASAYRCT
-79 NGTRSGVVNQDG
+79 NGTRSGVANQDG

-121 SMFVDLPVAL
+121 SMFVDLPVVL
-131 HSDAATDS
+131 HSDTATDS

-164 VLSELA
+164 VLSESA
-170 AKQLKVGIGDTV
+170 AKQLKVSIGDTV

-187 GKPNDPATSNHED
+187 GKPNDPATSNRED

-235 ATDVPNNAHVTWVF
+235 ATDVPNNARVTWVF

-261 ALNKVGLVVST
+261 ALNKMGLVVST
-272 QKFRNHP
+272 QKFQNHP
-279 ELVPVAERYPEFQ
+279 ETVPVADRYPEFQ
-292 SDRSSTENSDTND
+292 SDRSSTENFDTND

-424 PAIIVSKGEI
+424 PAIIVAKGEI

-890 AITTILGTWPAII
+890 AITAILGTWPAII

-911 QTDFSEQDING
+911 QTDFSERDING
-922 EVLSLGSLEN
+922 EVLSLGSVEN

-941 VLGLLVPAISAALGY
+941 VLGLLVPAISATLGY

>member
-64 SECQQSVDASAYRCT
+64 SECQQSVDSSAYRCT

-164 VLSELA
+164 VLSESA

-187 GKPNDPATSNHED
+187 GKPNDPATSNRED

-235 ATDVPNNAHVTWVF
+235 TTNVPNNAHVTWVF
-249 SGKGDLSWDDVK
+249 SGKDDLSWDDVK

-279 ELVPVAERYPEFQ
+279 ELVSVADRYPEFQ

-360 RWAVMAYGTVS
+360 RWAVMTYGTVS

-424 PAIIVSKGEI
+424 PAIIVAKGEI

-722 LKDGGVVGTT
+722 LNDGGVVGTT
-732 AIVADTGRRKISVEK
+732 AIVAEPGRRKISVEK
-747 DTSNPV
+747 DTPNQV

-890 AITTILGTWPAII
+890 AITAILGTWPAII

-911 QTDFSEQDING
+911 QTDFSERDING
-922 EVLSLGSLEN
+922 EVLSLGSVEN

-941 VLGLLVPAISAALGY
+941 VLGLLVPAISATLGY